1 MRVPAIE
8 KAGFY
13 PTHDAV
19 VEVIKT
25 YIQPQPAEAG
35 QSRLLD
41 PCCGE
46 GRAASILGAALNCQT
61 WGAELSYTR
70 AAEAAKVM
78 DKVHLTAWEVCMLTE
93 ESVNLLFLNPP
104 YDNDRVEHQGRLEA
118 SFLKSSYA
126 KLVRGGLL
134 VYIVPQKALSLAEIA
149 KVLAGYFENFTIGR
163 YEDSAYGQVVIL
175 AVRSQAYHVPMAED
189 IEKIRAWATAD
200 LPVLGPAAEPI
211 YTLAP
216 APVRGAAGRAIIFK
230 RSDWTDEEVCLAAL
244 EKGVTQT
251 AAWKDLLNPR
261 RAEGQLLRPA
271 MPLKKGHIAM
281 LMASGMM
288 GVVRLKDQQGKIL
301 LVKGRVV
308 KVQEV
313 VAGDNEDAGDEDEE
327 SDTETIRDRFV
338 TTVATVQQSGIKV
351 ISDVKGLTEFMG
363 EHGESIAAHVL
374 ETYRPLY
381 NMDPTDRENAVLDT
395 LGKGRKLLPGQSE
408 PGLLMTQRHVAVA
421 MARSIRANGVGNLQG
436 EMGSGKSISAAGVTA
451 LLDAFPAIVICPPHL
466 VPKWIREIEETIPG
480 AKAVELRRIGRNAD
494 DPGDINDVKAFFDAV
509 EAGTLGE
516 KPVAVVANTS
526 AKMGPGW
533 KPAVATRTIRE
544 LRYGKWHKR
553 QVLCCPK
560 CGHPVMDDRGSAIAA
575 DGKLPKRR
583 LFCQGQIPGWEVDG
597 EGRLRRDNEGN
608 PIWGKR
614 ACANP
619 LFVFDQSRRW
629 SIAEY
634 ISKHCKGKFKLLIAD
649 EVHQFKGQS
658 SDRGIAFH
666 QLVTACKW
674 TLTLTGTF
682 FGGKSTSIFWL
693 LYRLSAGVRRDFI
706 YDEETR
712 WAKLYGV
719 LESKVKR
726 RDDDSED
733 GIFTGNRRRHSKA
746 KEQPGISPA
755 IINRLLDTTAFL
767 SLKDLGIQLPGYQEE
782 VITLD
787 MPDSQGHQ
795 YYNMDRFLKQQAMDD
810 SRYLSVWLQW
820 SLARP
825 NSGFRD
831 EAVIVEGIDDEGKK
845 TGLKKNLMDLPAV
858 IHPDNEGL
866 PKESWLANYCLAER
880 QQGRKVLVYLRQT
893 GTRDI
898 QDRVQAVLEKAGL
911 RVTVLHGSIDPRKR
925 EEWIAKRTPT
935 TDVLVCNPKLVE
947 TGLDLIAY
955 STVIF
960 YEIEYSLYTLWQAV
974 RRVWRLG
981 QTQAVKALFSVYE
994 GAMESVA
1001 LALMGRKMKAAQLL
1015 YGDEVGGAI
1024 VPESEGDFL
1033 TQLAREL
1040 LAGSKLPD
1048 LATLFAEDTQVSHNP
1063 LGSMTVP
1070 SVVMTVPLD
1079 TWEDWLQ
1086 QRGVVVV
1093 RKKRRATVPGA
1104 LPGQAS
1110 LF

>member
-1 MRVPAIE
+1 MRIPAIE

-25 YIQPQPAEAG
+25 YIQPAEAG

-70 AAEAAKVM
+70 AAQAAAVM
-78 DKVHLTAWEVCMLTE
+78 DKVHEAAWEACTLAE

-104 YDNDRVEHQGRLEA
+104 YDFDRVEHQGRLEQ

-134 VYIVPQKALSLAEIA
+134 VYIVPQKVCALAEVARI
-149 KVLAGYFENFTIGR
+149 LAGYFENFTIGR
-163 YEDSAYGQVVIL
+163 YADSAYGQVVIL

-189 IEKIRAWATAD
+189 IENIRAWATTE
-200 LPVLGPAAEPI
+200 LPVLEPAADPT
-211 YTLAP
+211 YTLTP

-230 RSDWTDEEVCLAAL
+230 RSDWTDEEIALAAL
-244 EKGVTQT
+244 EGGARTT
-251 AAWKDLLNPR
+251 TAWKDLLDPR
-261 RAEGQLLRPA
+261 RAEGQLTRPA

-288 GVVRLKDQQGKIL
+288 GIVRLTDQQGNPL
-301 LVKGRVV
+301 LIKGRVV
-308 KVQEV
+308 KIQEV
-313 VAGDNEDAGDEDEE
+313 VGNDDDEEGEE
-327 SDTETIRDRFV
+327 SDVETIRDRFV
-338 TTVATVQQSGIKV
+338 TTVAVVQQSGIKV
-351 ISDVKGLTEFMG
+351 IGDVEGLTEFMQ
-363 EHGESIAAHVL
+363 EHGDAIAAHVL
-374 ETYRPLY
+374 DTYRPLY
-381 NMDPTDRENAVLDT
+381 NMDPTDEENAILDT
-395 LGKGRKLLPGQSE
+395 LGKGRKPLPGQSE
-408 PGLLMTQRHVAVA
+408 PGLLMTQRHAAVA
-421 MARSIRANGVGNLQG
+421 MARSVRVNGVGNVQG
-436 EMGSGKSISAAGVTA
+436 EMGVGKTTLAAGVTA
-451 LLDAFPAIVICPPHL
+451 LLDAFPAIIICPPHL

-480 AKAVELRRIGRNAD
+480 AKAVELRRIGRNSD

-509 EAGTLGE
+509 EEGCLGE

-533 KPAVATRTIRE
+533 QPAVSTRTIRE
-544 LRYGKWHKR
+544 KRYGKWISR
-553 QVLCCPK
+553 EVLCCPK
-560 CGHPVMDDRGSAIAA
+560 CGHPITDDKGAVIGV

-583 LFCQGQIPGWEVDG
+583 LFCQGTVPGWVQDA
-597 EGRLRRDNEGN
+597 EGRRYLNAEGK
-608 PIWGKR
+608 PVWGKNR
-614 ACANP
+614 ICGNP
-619 LFVFDQSRRW
+619 LFVFDQARRW

-649 EVHQFKGQS
+649 EVHQFKGQT

-693 LYRLSAGVRRDFI
+693 LYRLNAGVRRDFG
-706 YDEETR
+706 YDDETR
-712 WAKLYGV
+712 WARLYGV

-726 RDDDSED
+726 HDNDGED
-733 GIFTGNRRRHSKA
+733 GVFTGNRRRHGKTR
-746 KEQPGISPA
+746 EQPGVSPA
-755 IINRLLDTTAFL
+755 IINRMLDTTVFL
-767 SLKDLGIQLPGYQEE
+767 SLKDLGIRLPDYREE
-782 VITLD
+782 VVTLE
-787 MPDSQGHQ
+787 MPEPQFRQYSSMDS
-795 YYNMDRFLKQQAMDD
+795 FLKKQAMDS

-831 EAVIVEGIDDEGKK
+831 EAVIVEGMDDEGKK
-845 TGLKKNLMDLPAV
+845 TGLQKNLMDLPAV
-858 IHPDNEGL
+858 IRPENEGL
-866 PKESWLANYCLAER
+866 PKEDWLANYCLAER
-880 QQGRKVLVYLRQT
+880 RQGRKVLVYMRQT

-925 EEWIAKRTPT
+925 EDWIAKRTPA
-935 TDVLVCNPKLVE
+935 TDVLICNPKLVE

-994 GAMESVA
+994 GAMESLA
-1001 LALMGRKMKAAQLL
+1001 LALMGQKMKAAQLL

-1033 TQLAREL
+1033 TQLARQV

-1063 LGSMTVP
+1063 LGSMTTP
-1070 SVVMTVPLD
+1070 SVVMAIPLE

-1093 RKKRRATVPGA
+1093 RKKRRTTAPA
-1104 LPGQAS
+1104 LSGQAS

>member
-1 MRVPAIE
+1 
-8 KAGFY
+8 
-13 PTHDAV
+13 
-19 VEVIKT
+19 
-25 YIQPQPAEAG
+25 
-35 QSRLLD
+35 
-41 PCCGE
+41 
-46 GRAASILGAALNCQT
+46 
-61 WGAELSYTR
+61 
-70 AAEAAKVM
+70 
-78 DKVHLTAWEVCMLTE
+78 
-93 ESVNLLFLNPP
+93 
-104 YDNDRVEHQGRLEA
+104 
-118 SFLKSSYA
+118 
-126 KLVRGGLL
+126 
-134 VYIVPQKALSLAEIA
+134 
-149 KVLAGYFENFTIGR
+149 
-163 YEDSAYGQVVIL
+163 
-175 AVRSQAYHVPMAED
+175 
-189 IEKIRAWATAD
+189 
-200 LPVLGPAAEPI
+200 
-211 YTLAP
+211 
-216 APVRGAAGRAIIFK
+216 
-230 RSDWTDEEVCLAAL
+230 
-244 EKGVTQT
+244 
-251 AAWKDLLNPR
+251 
-261 RAEGQLLRPA
+261 
-271 MPLKKGHIAM
+271 
-281 LMASGMM
+281 M
-288 GVVRLKDQQGKIL
+288 GVGK
-301 LVKGRVV
+301 
-308 KVQEV
+308 
-313 VAGDNEDAGDEDEE
+313 
-327 SDTETIRDRFV
+327 
-338 TTVATVQQSGIKV
+338 TT
-351 ISDVKGLTEFMG
+351 L
-363 EHGESIAAHVL
+363 
-374 ETYRPLY
+374 
-381 NMDPTDRENAVLDT
+381 
-395 LGKGRKLLPGQSE
+395 
-408 PGLLMTQRHVAVA
+408 
-421 MARSIRANGVGNLQG
+421 
-436 EMGSGKSISAAGVTA
+436 AAGVTA
-451 LLDAFPAIVICPPHL
+451 LLNAFPAIIICPPHL

-509 EAGTLGE
+509 EEGRLGE

-544 LRYGKWHKR
+544 KRYGKWVTKN
-553 QVLCCPK
+553 VLCCSK
-560 CGHPVMDDRGSAIAA
+560 CGHPVMDDHGAAITV

-597 EGRLRRDNEGN
+597 EGRVRRNAEGN

-614 ACANP
+614 TCANP
-619 LFVFDQSRRW
+619 LFVFDQARRW

-634 ISKHCKGKFKLLIAD
+634 ISKHCKGRFKLLIAD
-649 EVHQFKGQS
+649 EVHEYKAQT
-658 SDRGIAFH
+658 SDRGIAFQ
-666 QLVTACKW
+666 QLVTACNW

-693 LYRLSAGVRRDFI
+693 LYRLNAGVRRDFS
-706 YDEETR
+706 YNEETR

-726 RDDDSED
+726 RDDDGED

-755 IINRLLDTTAFL
+755 IINRLLDTTVFL

-787 MPDSQGHQ
+787 MPDTQGHQ
-795 YYNMDRFLKQQAMDD
+795 YYGMDRFLKQQAMNDN
-810 SRYLSVWLQW
+810 RYLSVWLQW

-825 NSGFRD
+825 NSGFRN
-831 EAVIVEGIDDEGKK
+831 ESVIVEGIDDDGKK
-845 TGLKKNLMDLPAV
+845 TGLKTNLMDLPAV
-858 IHPDNEGL
+858 VDPDTEGL
-866 PKESWLANYCLAER
+866 PKETWLVNYCLAEH

-925 EEWIAKRTPT
+925 EEWIAKRSST
-935 TDVLVCNPKLVE
+935 TDVLICNPELVK
-947 TGLDLIAY
+947 TGLDLIAF

-960 YEIEYSLYTLWQAV
+960 YEIQYSLYTLWQAV

-1063 LGSMTVP
+1063 LGSMTTP
-1070 SVVMTVPLD
+1070 SVVMTIPLE

-1086 QRGVVVV
+1086 QRGVVVI
-1093 RKKRRATVPGA
+1093 RKKRRAAAPA
-1104 LPGQAS
+1104 LSGQAG

>member
-1 MRVPAIE
+1 MRIPAIE

-25 YIQPQPAEAG
+25 YIQPQLAEAG

-70 AAEAAKVM
+70 AAQAAKVM
-78 DKVHLTAWEVCMLTE
+78 DKVQQTAWEACTLAE
-93 ESVNLLFLNPP
+93 ESVNMLFLNPP
-104 YDNDRVEHQGRLEA
+104 YDFDRVEHQGRLEQ
-118 SFLKSSYA
+118 SFLKSSYG

-134 VYIVPQKALSLAEIA
+134 VYIVPQKVCALADVA
-149 KVLAGYFENFTIGR
+149 KILAGYFENFTIGR
-163 YEDSAYGQVVIL
+163 YADSAYGQVVIL
-175 AVRSQAYHVPMAED
+175 AVRSQSYHVPMAED
-189 IEKIRAWATAD
+189 IEKIRAWATAE
-200 LPVLGPAAEPI
+200 LPVLEPAAEPI
-211 YTLAP
+211 YTLTP

-230 RSDWTDEEVCLAAL
+230 RYDWTDEEVCLAAL

-251 AAWKDLLNPR
+251 TAWKDLLNPR
-261 RAEGQLLRPA
+261 RAEGQLLRPV

-288 GVVRLKDQQGKIL
+288 GVVRLKDQQGKTL

-313 VAGDNEDAGDEDEE
+313 VAGDHDDEGDDEDGA
-327 SDTETIRDRFV
+327 DTEIIRDRFV

-351 ISDVKGLTEFMG
+351 ISDVQGLTEFMG

-374 ETYRPLY
+374 DTYRPLY
-381 NMDPTDRENAVLDT
+381 NMDPTDAENAILDT
-395 LGKGRKLLPGQSE
+395 LGKSRKPLPGQSE
-408 PGLLMTQRHVAVA
+408 PGLLTTQRHAAVA
-421 MARSIRANGVGNLQG
+421 MARSVRVNGVGNVQG
-436 EMGSGKSISAAGVTA
+436 EMGVGKTTLAAGVTA
-451 LLDAFPAIVICPPHL
+451 LLHAFPAIIICPPHL

-480 AKAVELRRIGRNAD
+480 ARAVELRRIGRNAD

-533 KPAVATRTIRE
+533 KPAVATRSIRE
-544 LRYGKWHKR
+544 KRYGKWVTKT
-553 QVLCCPK
+553 VLCCPK
-560 CGHPVMDDRGSAIAA
+560 CGHPVMDDHGAAITV

-597 EGRLRRDNEGN
+597 EGCVRRNAEGN

-614 ACANP
+614 TCANP
-619 LFVFDQSRRW
+619 LFVFDQARRW

-693 LYRLSAGVRRDFI
+693 LYRLNAGVRRDFSFN
-706 YDEETR
+706 EETR

-726 RDDDSED
+726 RDDDGED

-755 IINRLLDTTAFL
+755 IINRLLDTTVFL

-787 MPDSQGHQ
+787 MPDTQGHQ
-795 YYNMDRFLKQQAMDD
+795 YYGMDRFLKQQAMDD
-810 SRYLSVWLQW
+810 NRYLSVWLQW

-845 TGLKKNLMDLPAV
+845 TGLKTNLMDLPAV
-858 IHPDNEGL
+858 VDPDTEGL
-866 PKESWLANYCLAER
+866 PKETWLANYCLAER
-880 QQGRKVLVYLRQT
+880 QQGRKVLVYMRQT

-925 EEWIAKRTPT
+925 EEWIAKRTPA
-935 TDVLVCNPKLVE
+935 TDVLICNPKLVE

-1063 LGSMTVP
+1063 LGSMTTP
-1070 SVVMTVPLD
+1070 SVVMTIPLE

-1093 RKKRRATVPGA
+1093 RKKRRTTAPAV